1 MNNELDQLAKD
12 FWEWRFL
19 TQPVVSDDIPR
30 VDRPANWD
38 PDWSEYSVLMMQDQL
53 EQFEKRS
60 ASIDPSQYPIS
71 RQVDLRLIASA
82 IARVR
87 WELDV
92 LKSWQ
97 RNPRF
102 YVYQTMGSLFEI
114 LLKNKP
120 FDRERSE
127 EVIKCLRRFPR
138 LIEDGIMNLSDRM
151 ARPVNSV
158 KPFAI
163 ATLEVIKD
171 FHAQLTKVATELKP
185 LLFQDS
191 ADQLDEAM
199 DDAMA
204 AMHTFYDWLSDN
216 LDYMSESSACGR
228 EAYEY
233 FLKYV
238 ALIPYTPEQL
248 LAMGKQEWERSMTFE
263 AFAKNRASNAPPL
276 SIFSDELTQMAAEE
290 NDEKKIRQFMED
302 NNILS
307 VPSWLQHYVN
317 LPMPA
322 YVEPLAHLGV
332 VDDLTSPTRLNED
345 GFRYIPPPSENLG
358 YFELS
363 SARDP
368 RPLIVH
374 EGVPGHYFQMS
385 IAWAHENEIRRY
397 YYDSGPNE
405 GIGFYAE
412 EMMLQCGLF
421 DDSPRARE
429 IIYNFMRLRALR
441 VEVDIKLALGIFTID
456 EATDYL
462 QTRTPMDRATAR
474 AEAIFFA
481 TLPGQAITYQI
492 GKIQLVKFMAE
503 ARQAQG
509 EKFNLREFH
518 DYVWKNGNIPFSLL
532 RWEYLGLADEVE
544 MLG

>member
-1 MNNELDQLAKD
+1 MTDQLNQLAKD
-12 FWEWRFL
+12 FWDWRFL
-19 TQPVVSDDIPR
+19 NQPAVSDDIPR
-30 VDRPANWD
+30 VDRPADWD
-38 PDWSEYSVLMMQDQL
+38 PDWLYETVMAQRQQV
-53 EQFEKRS
+53 EEFEKRWK
-60 ASIDPSQYPIS
+60 AIDVSSWSIS
-71 RQVDLRLIASA
+71 RQVDYRSIGSA
-82 IARVR
+82 IARFR
-87 WELDV
+87 WETDV
-92 LKSWQ
+92 LRSWQ
-97 RNPRF
+97 CNPRF
-102 YVYQTMGSLFEI
+102 YVYQTLGSLFEI

-120 FDRERSE
+120 FDQERSN
-127 EVIKCLRRFPR
+127 EVIKCLKRFRRFV
-138 LIEDGIMNLSDRM
+138 EQGIQNLTGHCIR
-151 ARPVNSV
+151 
-158 KPFAI
+158 PFAI
-163 ATLEVIKD
+163 ATLEVIRD
-171 FHAQLTKVATELKP
+171 FRSQLTTVASELKP
-185 LLFQDS
+185 MLFKDS
-191 ADQLDEAM
+191 AAQLDAVTA
-199 DDAMA
+199 DAIA
-204 AMHTFYDWLSDN
+204 ALELFTTWLNEN
-216 LDYMSESSACGR
+216 LSTMSEASACGR
-228 EAYEY
+228 DAYVY
-233 FLKYV
+233 FLKNV

-263 AFAKNRASNAPPL
+263 AFAKNRAANTPTL
-276 SIFSDELTQMAAEE
+276 SIFSDELTQMGAEE
-290 NDEKKIRQFMED
+290 NDEEKIRQFMED

-307 VPSWLQHYVN
+307 VPSWLHHYVN

-332 VDDLTSPTRLNED
+332 VDDLTSPTRLNEN

-441 VEVDIKLALGIFTID
+441 VEIDIKLALGLFTID

-503 ARQAQG
+503 ASQAHG

>member
-1 MNNELDQLAKD
+1 MNNELDLLARE
-12 FWEWRFL
+12 FWDWRIL
-19 TQPVVSDDIPR
+19 AQPVISDDIPR

-38 PDWSEYSVLMMQDQL
+38 PDWSQTSIEAQRHQL
-53 EQFEKRS
+53 QEFEERWKALDLTQ
-60 ASIDPSQYPIS
+60 ASIS
-71 RQVDLRLIASA
+71 RQVDHRLIGSA

-87 WELDV
+87 WEMDV

-97 RNPRF
+97 CNPRF
-102 YVYQTMGSLFEI
+102 YVYQTLGSLFEI

-120 FDRERSE
+120 FDQERSE
-127 EVIKCLRRFPR
+127 DIIKCLRRFPR
-138 LIEDGIMNLSDRM
+138 FIDQGIANLKGNCIR
-151 ARPVNSV
+151 
-158 KPFAI
+158 PFAV
-163 ATLEVIKD
+163 ATLEVIRD
-171 FHAQLTKVATELKP
+171 FRSQLTSMASELKS
-185 LLFQDS
+185 LLVKGSADELDEVIQDAILSLETFTDWLNNNLDSMSEDS
-191 ADQLDEAM
+191 AAGR
-199 DDAMA
+199 DA
-204 AMHTFYDWLSDN
+204 YV
-216 LDYMSESSACGR
+216 
-228 EAYEY
+228 Y
-233 FLKYV
+233 FLKNV

-248 LAMGKQEWERSMTFE
+248 LSMGKQEWERSMTFE
-263 AFAKNRASNAPPL
+263 AFAHNRAINTAPL
-276 SIFSDELTQMAAEE
+276 SVFSDELTQRGAEE
-290 NDEKKIRQFMED
+290 QEEKKIRQFLED

-307 VPSWLQHYVN
+307 VPTWLQHYVN

-332 VDDLTSPTRLNED
+332 VDDLTSPERLNEN

-385 IAWAHENEIRRY
+385 IAWAHENFIRRY

-421 DDSPRARE
+421 DDSPRVRE

-441 VEVDIKLALGIFTID
+441 VEVDIKLALGLFDID
-456 EATDYL
+456 QATDYL
-462 QTRTPMDRATAR
+462 QTRTPMDRGTAR

-492 GKIQLVKFMAE
+492 GKIQLVKFLAE
-503 ARQAQG
+503 ARQMQG

-532 RWEYLGLADEVE
+532 RWELLGLKDEIE
-544 MLG
+544 MLDQ